1 MYEKAVLDIV
11 KAKLE
16 ESPLRDILGSDS
28 IYVTSKDEPPPTVGQ
43 FFVLIYCKDRENIVG
58 AKTEGPSNYVVDRVA
73 FDVIC
78 GARTRLA
85 PTDRLSYYLT
95 KEYLSL
101 NIIKDIVITVISKL
115 FSSENNSIIDYIEK
129 NVKSYPDSVYD
140 LLTTGYSF
148 GDGYEYISCDAE
160 PNPKYPDY
168 FNATDGVESSSI
180 RPAGHTYACRF
191 LAPSR
196 LYRVQC

>member
-16 ESPLRDILGSDS
+16 DSCLRDILSQDN
-28 IYVTSKDEPPPTVGQ
+28 IYITAKDEPPPTVGQ
-43 FFVLIYCKDRENIVG
+43 FFILIHAVDRQNSVG
-58 AKTEGPSNYVVDRVA
+58 NSEGPSNYVIDRVS
-73 FDVIC
+73 FDVVC

-95 KEYLSL
+95 KEYISL

-115 FSSENNSIIDYIEK
+115 YGSQNNNILSYIQQS
-129 NVKSYPDSVYD
+129 VKSYPDSIYNE
-140 LLTTGYSF
+140 LTTGYSF
-148 GDGYEYISCDAE
+148 GDGYEYVSCDAE
-160 PNPKYPDY
+160 PNPKYPEY
-168 FNATDGVESSSI
+168 FSATDGSESLSI
-180 RPAGHTYACRF
+180 RPAGHTYTCRF
-191 LAPSR
+191 QSPSR